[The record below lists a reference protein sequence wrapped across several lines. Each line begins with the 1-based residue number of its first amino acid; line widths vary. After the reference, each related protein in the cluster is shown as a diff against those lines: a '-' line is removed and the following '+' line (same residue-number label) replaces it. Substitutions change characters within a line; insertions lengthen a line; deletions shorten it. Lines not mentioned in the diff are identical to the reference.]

1 MVAHGVMTSPATGVR
16 PACRIERRT
25 PLPLKVLLV
34 LIAAA
39 TLCACA
45 TSQVAWASRAD
56 ANLGA
61 DKAVCKKTADDLN
74 MDAAATYTNGR
85 YGIAAAM
92 ASRIDQGQVAGGTLD
107 RARDAVFEDCMVR
120 KGWQKQ

>member
-1 MVAHGVMTSPATGVR
+1 
-16 PACRIERRT
+16 
-25 PLPLKVLLV
+25 LPLKALLV

-39 TLCACA
+39 ALAACA
-45 TSQVAWASRAD
+45 TTDKVAWAPRAG
-56 ANLGA
+56 ANLA
-61 DKAVCKKTADDLN
+61 AEDLD
-74 MDAAATYTNGR
+74 MDAAQTYTNGR

-92 ASRIDQGQVAGGTLD
+92 ASRVDQGQVKGGTLD